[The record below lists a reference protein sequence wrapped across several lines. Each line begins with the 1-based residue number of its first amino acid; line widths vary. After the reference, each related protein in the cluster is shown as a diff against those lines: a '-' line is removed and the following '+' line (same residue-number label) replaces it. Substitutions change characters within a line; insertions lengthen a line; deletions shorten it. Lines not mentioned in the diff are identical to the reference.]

1 MPDDSTA
8 IQVRRGDYHK
18 FPDHHPLMS
27 VEYYQEAVKR
37 VKTSKIYIFSDDI
50 NWCKANLN
58 FDIPIEYVK
67 DEDYNELY
75 LISLCK
81 NIIISNSTFGWW
93 GAYLNNRTDSTIIV
107 PSIWAGNALIKD
119 GFDVESLLFKEW
131 LRI

>member
-1 MPDDSTA
+1 MLKYKILLLVIENKTA
-8 IQVRRGDYHK
+8 
-18 FPDHHPLMS
+18 
-27 VEYYQEAVKR
+27 KR
-37 VKTSKIYIFSDDI
+37 
-50 NWCKANLN
+50 AELN